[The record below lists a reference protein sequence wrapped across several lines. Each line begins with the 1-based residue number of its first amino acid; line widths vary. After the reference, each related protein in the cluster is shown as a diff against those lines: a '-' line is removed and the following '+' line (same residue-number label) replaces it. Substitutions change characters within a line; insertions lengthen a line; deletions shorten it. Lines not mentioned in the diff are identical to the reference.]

1 MPAKGLFPPVKRD
14 RQARIQ
20 RLEYLLNNKDSN
32 KTNEEVIAN
41 FVLKEG
47 ISLRKIREYLKLLKL
62 AGKIEKDVTI

>member
-14 RQARIQ
+14 RQNRIQ
-20 RLEYLLNNKDSN
+20 RLEYIINNKSKN
-32 KTNEEVIAN
+32 ANLEEIIAK

-47 ISLRKIREYLKLLKL
+47 ISQRKVREYLKLLKL

>member
-14 RQARIQ
+14 RQSRIE
-20 RLEYLLNNKDSN
+20 RLEYTINNKLS
-32 KTNEEVIAN
+32 KITNEEIIAK

-47 ISLRKIREYLKLLKL
+47 VSLRKVREYLRLLKL